1 MELFARWLPP
11 ERRSWLARTLT
22 APLLLLGA
30 LLALTSTLT
39 SLAGATPPRRAPATL
54 DLARTYIAEYGLTPP
69 HISASSAYVFDAATG
84 TVLYQSHPDDVR
96 AMASCTKIMTAL
108 VAVQHGHLDQMIAVG
123 ADAAALVNPDNSY
136 MGLSQGEQ
144 VSLGDLLYGLL
155 LPSGND
161 AAVAIADGVGGSEA
175 HFVAMMNQQAQ
186 QLGLT
191 HTHFANP
198 HGLDAAGHHTT
209 ARDLAK
215 LATVAL
221 GNPIIARIAATR
233 HDVIPQTATHKTFD
247 LWNYN
252 SILPGGRAPYPGAI
266 GLKPGNTGDAGW
278 CEAFAARRYG
288 HEVIGVVL
296 NDPSW
301 SVRNTDMH
309 ALLDWAF
316 VQLGVPPAG

>member
-1 MELFARWLPP
+1 MERFARWLPP
-11 ERRSWLARTLT
+11 ERRSWLVRNLS
-22 APLLLLGA
+22 APLLLLAA
-30 LLALTSTLT
+30 LLTFASTL
-39 SLAGATPPRRAPATL
+39 SGLASATLPRRAPTTL
-54 DLARTYIAEYGLTPP
+54 DLARTYIAEYGLTSPR
-69 HISASSAYVFDAATG
+69 ISAPSAYVFDAATG
-84 TVLYQSHPDDVR
+84 AVLYQSHPDDIR

-108 VAVQHGHLDQMIAVG
+108 VAVQHGKLDQMIPVG

-136 MGLSQGEQ
+136 MGLSKGEQ
-144 VSLGDLLYGLL
+144 ISLGDLLYGLL

-209 ARDLAK
+209 ARELAK
-215 LATVAL
+215 LAAVAL
-221 GNPIIARIAATR
+221 ANPIIARIAATE
-233 HDVIPQTATHKTFD
+233 HNVIPQTATHKAYD

-252 SILPGGRAPYPGAI
+252 SILPGGRAPYPGAV

-309 ALLDWAF
+309 TLLDWAF